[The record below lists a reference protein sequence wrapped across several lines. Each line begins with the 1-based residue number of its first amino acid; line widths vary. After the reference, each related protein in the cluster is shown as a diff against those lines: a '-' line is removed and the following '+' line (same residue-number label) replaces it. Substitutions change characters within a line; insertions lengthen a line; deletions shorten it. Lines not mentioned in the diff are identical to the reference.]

1 MSGSSTIRGSPLP
14 YEEEPY
20 PGDKVNPVD
29 VCSASAGSA
38 LLSIHDTV
46 DRVNLYRNISIFF
59 RGNLRLRD
67 PSASSHKRTSPSS
80 FFCRLYEGGQKI
92 SQKAMQQPRRRC
104 GHLSRS
110 SNRKAGKGRWSFL
123 MSIQQMQYGFH
134 EDQRP
139 TRHFNALRAQC
150 PAPYCLFKDR
160 GLTLSWN
167 TAGMIIA

>member
-46 DRVNLYRNISIFF
+46 DRVNLYRNISIFP

-67 PSASSHKRTSPSS
+67 PSASSHKRTSSSSS
-80 FFCRLYEGGQKI
+80 FVESTRGVKRSCRKPYNNLEDAVDIYRDHQIAKQE
-92 SQKAMQQPRRRC
+92 RED
-104 GHLSRS
+104 GHS
-110 SNRKAGKGRWSFL
+110 
-123 MSIQQMQYGFH
+123 
-134 EDQRP
+134 
-139 TRHFNALRAQC
+139 QC
-150 PAPYCLFKDR
+150 PFSRCSTDFTRIKDR
-160 GLTLSWN
+160 DRVHQANASF
-167 TAGMIIA
+167 